1 MSSGTSQAAPHV
13 SGAAALIRD
22 WYPAAGGPPPSPAM
36 TKAILT
42 NAASDLAG
50 QTNGKGDPIAPGPNN
65 DQGWGRVNVGAALD
79 DTERVYRDHSA
90 KI

>member
-1 MSSGTSQAAPHV
+1 
-13 SGAAALIRD
+13 
-22 WYPAAGGPPPSPAM
+22 M

-50 QTNGKGDPIAPGPNN
+50 RNNGKGDLIARGPNN

-79 DTERVYRDHSA
+79 CHHARVPRPAATLIGQTGRARPAPTRSTTRPSRWR
-90 KI
+90 